1 MNSAL
6 HILVL
11 GAAFTALPLW
21 NHHWLILTAFIWSA
35 LREQAQHRYILTRAT
50 AAARVDHAGDLTLY
64 AVDKR
69 TFWDF
74 GWLGWRQVREIA
86 ETTGGAA
93 LIVLAY
99 DFWKWEILV

>member
-6 HILVL
+6 HIVL
-11 GAAFTALPLW
+11 LGMGLAALPLW
-21 NHHWLILTAFIWSA
+21 NHHCLIGTAFIWAA

-50 AAARVDHAGDLTLY
+50 AASREDHPGDLTLY

-74 GWLGWRQVREIA
+74 GWLKWRQVWEIA
-86 ETTGGAA
+86 QTTGGAVVV
-93 LIVLAY
+93 VLAY
-99 DFWKWEILV
+99 DFIVWEWLT